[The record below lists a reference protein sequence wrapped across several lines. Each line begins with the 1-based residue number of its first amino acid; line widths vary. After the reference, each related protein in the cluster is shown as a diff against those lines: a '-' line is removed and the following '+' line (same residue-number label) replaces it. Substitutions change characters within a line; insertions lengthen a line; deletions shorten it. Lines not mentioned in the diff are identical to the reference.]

1 MSKLVYGR
9 NPVLS
14 SLGENRIEKIF
25 LDNRFSDKAFLDRI
39 SDRRIVIERV
49 AKSKLDEL
57 SDNGVHQGV
66 VALVLDFRYY
76 SLSEIIASCQGKQY
90 PLILILDALKDPH
103 NLGAILRSCDAFGVD
118 GIIMKKHEQVPLNA
132 TVAKVSTGAIDHV
145 KVCVETNLSV
155 VIQKLKD
162 VGFWIVASD
171 GSAKDNYTD
180 IDCKRPLALI
190 MGSEGEGVSPLLVKR
205 SDYVVKIPMLG
216 HVNSLN
222 VSVAAGILIANII
235 AKR

>member
-14 SLGENRIEKIF
+14 SLGENRVEKIF
-25 LDNRFSDKAFLDRI
+25 LDEHFSDKAFLAKVNDKRI
-39 SDRRIVIERV
+39 IPERV
-49 AKSKLDEL
+49 SKSKLDEM
-57 SDNGVHQGV
+57 SSNAVHQGV
-66 VALVLDFRYY
+66 VASVLDFRYY
-76 SLSEIIASCQGKQY
+76 SLAEILTSCHDKPF
-90 PLILILDALKDPH
+90 PLLLVLDSLKDPH
-103 NLGAILRSCDAFGVD
+103 NLGAILRTCDAFGVD
-118 GIIMKKHEQVPLNA
+118 GIIIKKHDQVPLNA

-145 KVCVETNLSV
+145 KVAIETNLSN

-162 VGFWIVASD
+162 EGFWIVATD
-171 GSAKDNYTD
+171 GEAKVSYTE

-190 MGSEGEGVSPLLVKR
+190 LGSEGEGVSHLLIQR
-205 SDYVVKIPMLG
+205 SDYVIKIPMAG

-235 AKR
+235 ANR

>member
-14 SLGENRIEKIF
+14 SLGENRVEKIF
-25 LDNRFSDKAFLDRI
+25 LDERFSDKIFLDKIADKRI
-39 SDRRIVIERV
+39 IIERV
-49 AKSKLDEL
+49 TKSKLDEL
-57 SDNGVHQGV
+57 SEHGVHQGV
-66 VALVLDFRYY
+66 VASVLDFRYY
-76 SLSEIIASCQGKQY
+76 SLSEILVSCKSKQY
-90 PLILILDALKDPH
+90 PLILLLDALKDPH
-103 NLGAILRSCDAFGVD
+103 NLGAILRTCDAFGVD
-118 GIIMKKHEQVPLNA
+118 GIIIKKHEQVTLNA

-145 KVCVETNLSV
+145 KVCIETNLSSA
-155 VIQKLKD
+155 IQKLKD
-162 VGFWIVASD
+162 AGFWIIATD
-171 GSAKDNYTD
+171 GDAKDSYTE

-190 MGSEGEGVSPLLVKR
+190 LGSEGEGVSRLLVQR
-205 SDYVVKIPMLG
+205 SDYVVKIPMTG